1 MIGRDKTESND
12 FNIALADYLASFWN
26 AEAVKKVQESRNSK
40 GKHRFKSDA
49 EFEKEMVERTYKE
62 NPLLDAVIKL
72 RKLEDENIVTNT
84 RHPRTK
90 MPTDLSAIYKTLN
103 KFKE

>member
-1 MIGRDKTESND
+1 MIHKDKTQAND

-26 AEAVKKVQESRNSK
+26 AEAVKKVQEARKSSGN
-40 GKHRFKSDA
+40 HRFKNDE
-49 EFEKEMVERTYKE
+49 EFEKSMIERTYKE

-72 RKLEDENIVTNT
+72 RNLEDENIATNS
-84 RHPRTK
+84 RHPKTK